1 MTQSASPEINT
12 DIQAD
17 DAHMHVPYRLADVL
31 PIAFPNGGMTLS
43 GLRNEVRKGRLDVY
57 LIAGKHFT
65 TLADIEEMK
74 RRCVVRYDT
83 SRGS

>member
-1 MTQSASPEINT
+1 MTQSTSPKNEADT
-12 DIQAD
+12 PED
-17 DAHMHVPYRLADVL
+17 DARLHVPYRLADIV
-31 PIAFPNGGMTLS
+31 PIAFPNGGMTVN

-74 RRCVVRYDT
+74 KRCVVRQDT
-83 SRGS
+83 RD